1 MSYYPHTGYPEP
13 IGLDHDVLLAV
24 GVELEFGNQCC
35 SNVRDGDYTL
45 IWIADLIAED
55 IPHT

>member
-1 MSYYPHTGYPEP
+1 MKITKPFATRQDLRS
-13 IGLDHDVLLAV
+13 
-24 GVELEFGNQCC
+24 ELEFGNQCC
-35 SNVRDGDYTL
+35 ANVRDGDYTL